1 MKKNV
6 DQLMMM
12 EEKQCRVEG
21 ESNEILDLSIIQS
34 LHKRDHTIINKRCFF
49 TEESF
54 KKVID
59 GGRVVGRDSIPFQY
73 QWMRVIDCHFF
84 TTRLDVPCISHQD
97 SLPYHCL
104 CSLCPLSLTIDSH
117 YQSKD
122 TFHGNRYI
130 HCWWRLFNLPTQ
142 RSFNAYNP

>member
-1 MKKNV
+1 MGRRRDDEGSVIEYNEEDV
-6 DQLMMM
+6 DRLMMM

-34 LHKRDHTIINKRCFF
+34 LHKMNHTIINRRCFF

-59 GGRVVGRDSIPFQY
+59 GERVVGRDSIPFQH

-84 TTRLDVPCISHQD
+84 TARFGMYPAFPTKT
-97 SLPYHCL
+97 
-104 CSLCPLSLTIDSH
+104 LSLITLSM
-117 YQSKD
+117 
-122 TFHGNRYI
+122 
-130 HCWWRLFNLPTQ
+130 LALPTV
-142 RSFNAYNP
+142 FDN